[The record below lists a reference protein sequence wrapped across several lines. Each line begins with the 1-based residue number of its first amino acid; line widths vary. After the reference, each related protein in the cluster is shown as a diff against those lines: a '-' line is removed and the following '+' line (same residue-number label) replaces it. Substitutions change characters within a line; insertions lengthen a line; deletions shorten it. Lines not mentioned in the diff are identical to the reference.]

1 MDSNCRRRN
10 EEIKYTAIGR
20 HDGGYAARIVSSILS
35 GEGGHMD
42 ILEAKHIT
50 KVFPG
55 VKALDSVDVTFRQ
68 GEVHCIMG
76 ENGAGKSTLIKCL
89 TGVYTPEEGEVFIG
103 GESALKNKKL
113 FQKIA
118 YVPQEIDLFMDM
130 SVAENLFIPYERSG
144 THGLVH
150 KSKVE
155 ERARPLLEKL
165 DIGVSPESLVR
176 DIPVSKQQ
184 LLQIARATALEG
196 CDVLMLDEPTT
207 SLTTKDTEK
216 LFDIIHTLRNQNK
229 AIIFISHK
237 LDEIFEIGD
246 VITVFCNGKKVSH
259 APLNQVDIP
268 WVVKQM
274 TGKSMDEA
282 ESYSP
287 DHVGEEVILDVK
299 DLTGDMFQ
307 NVSFCLRKGEI
318 LGFAGLV
325 GAGRSEVMQ
334 GILGY
339 LPVYEGSVTYYGS
352 PWKLGDTSYSVRKG
366 LLYIPEER
374 RAQGI
379 LANLSV
385 RENISVSAL
394 KELGGKFGLSK
405 TKEQNL
411 ADKVIDDYDIKTPD
425 IEKEIKFLSGGN
437 QQKAIIGRSMSAKP
451 RILIFDEPT
460 KGIDIGTKTE
470 IYRLMKKLAQ
480 QGIGIILIS
489 SELDEI
495 KKCANRIICMNQGRV
510 TGEFW
515 AGTDKEA
522 VLSSILG
529 LDSKT
534 EGEEVNE

>member
-1 MDSNCRRRN
+1 MSRELDIDLVATNDVH
-10 EEIKYTAIGR
+10 YTYAEDEKP
-20 HDGGYAARIVSSILS
+20 HDILLCIQT
-35 GEGGHMD
+35 GKKLEDENRMRYEGGQYYVKSPEEMAQLFPYA
-42 ILEAKHIT
+42 LEALDNTQRIADRCEVEIEFGVT
-50 KVFPG
+50 KLP
-55 VKALDSVDVTFRQ
+55 KYDVPDGMTSW
-68 GEVHCIMG
+68 EYLNKLC
-76 ENGAGKSTLIKCL
+76 
-89 TGVYTPEEGEVFIG
+89 YEG
-103 GESALKNKKL
+103 
-113 FQKIA
+113 
-118 YVPQEIDLFMDM
+118 
-130 SVAENLFIPYERSG
+130 
-144 THGLVH
+144 
-150 KSKVE
+150 
-155 ERARPLLEKL
+155 LEKHYGNPSSELKDRLKYEL
-165 DIGVSPESLVR
+165 DI
-176 DIPVSKQQ
+176 IQ
-184 LLQIARATALEG
+184 
-196 CDVLMLDEPTT
+196 
-207 SLTTKDTEK
+207 
-216 LFDIIHTLRNQNK
+216 
-229 AIIFISHK
+229 
-237 LDEIFEIGD
+237 
-246 VITVFCNGKKVSH
+246 
-259 APLNQVDIP
+259 
-268 WVVKQM
+268 
-274 TGKSMDEA
+274 
-282 ESYSP
+282 
-287 DHVGEEVILDVK
+287 
-299 DLTGDMFQ
+299 
-307 NVSFCLRKGEI
+307 
-318 LGFAGLV
+318 
-325 GAGRSEVMQ
+325 
-334 GILGY
+334 
-339 LPVYEGSVTYYGS
+339 
-352 PWKLGDTSYSVRKG
+352 
-366 LLYIPEER
+366 IPEER

-495 KKCANRIICMNQGRV
+495 KKCANRIICMHQGRV